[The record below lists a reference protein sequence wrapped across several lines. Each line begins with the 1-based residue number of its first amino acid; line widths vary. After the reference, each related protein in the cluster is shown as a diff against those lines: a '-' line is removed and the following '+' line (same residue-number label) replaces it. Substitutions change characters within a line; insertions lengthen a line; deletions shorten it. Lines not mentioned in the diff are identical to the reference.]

1 VQQVVFKYTEDD
13 KSPINNDDVL
23 TVLLDVVDTDP
34 FIQTN
39 LQTLLEKG
47 IPFTPFQ
54 RELAYLAAAIYAT
67 DRRTSRKTAYNHW
80 TRNIQIYFPVIDL
93 EKWKQVESI
102 LNSVISFV
110 TGDRWSITFY
120 PTDFRHDTAEN
131 NHPDYHNN
139 IDAVSLLSG
148 GLDSFIGA
156 IDLLEMH
163 STNIMFVSHHSSGSM
178 EHSFQKNVLELLT
191 ANYSGR
197 VHQVDF
203 FAQPFQSKSSELTSR
218 SRSFMYFVMGIITAE
233 SVGCSTFTVPENGFI
248 SLNIPLTRNRL
259 GSLSSRTT
267 HPHFVAQFQRFIDQ
281 LGIDVTVSTP
291 YRFKTKGEMLVD
303 LTTNSSLLQT
313 GYNLT
318 MSCST
323 ASSHRFSGHSPKVH
337 CGKCIPCIVR
347 RAALHRA
354 NLAKDA
360 AYITD
365 VLTVSNPDAS
375 VYPDLW
381 AIKAA
386 IQRYKQEPPTIFD
399 VLGSAT
405 LSNDVE
411 ESLSVYKRGIEE
423 LDSFLH

>member
-1 VQQVVFKYTEDD
+1 MQQVVFKYTEDD
-13 KSPINNDDVL
+13 NTPINSDDVL
-23 TVLLDVVDTDP
+23 TVFLDMVDTDP

-39 LQTLLEKG
+39 LHTLVEKG

-54 RELAYLAAAIYAT
+54 RELANLSIAIYAT
-67 DRRTSRKTAYNHW
+67 DRRISRKTAYNHW
-80 TRNIQIYFPVIDL
+80 TRNIQLHFPVIDL

-110 TGDRWSITFY
+110 TGDRWSIIFY
-120 PTDFRHDTAEN
+120 PTDFRHDIAEN
-131 NHPDYHNN
+131 NPPDHYNN
-139 IDAVSLLSG
+139 IEAVSLLSG

-163 STNIMFVSHHSSGSM
+163 STNIMFVSHHTSGSM
-178 EHSFQKNVLELLT
+178 EHSFQKNVLDLLT

-197 VHQVDF
+197 VRQVDF
-203 FAQPFQSKSSELTSR
+203 FAQPYQSKSSELTSR

-233 SVGCSTFTVPENGFI
+233 AVGCSTFTVPENGFI

-267 HPHFVAQFQRFIDQ
+267 HPHFVEQFQRFIDL
-281 LGIDVTVSTP
+281 LGIGVTVNTP
-291 YRFKTKGEMLVD
+291 YRFKTKGEMLVS
-303 LTTNSSLLQT
+303 LTNPSILQT

-323 ASSHRFSGHSPKVH
+323 ASSHRFSGHSPKEH
-337 CGKCIPCIVR
+337 CGKCVPCIVR
-347 RAALHRA
+347 RAALYRA

-360 AYITD
+360 TYVTD
-365 VLTVSNPDAS
+365 VLTVANPDAS
-375 VYPDLW
+375 VYSDLW

-386 IQRYKQEPPTIFD
+386 IQRYKREPLTIFD

-405 LSNDVE
+405 LSNDAE
-411 ESLSVYKRGIEE
+411 EYLSVYNRGIEE
-423 LDSFLH
+423 LDTFLDQ